1 MGTDHSKRMPISTTI
16 LMGSSI
22 TRAIRASY
30 FGILW
35 ISIFLLIYSELLDKK
50 ITYPASVH
58 LSCTAHTWDLEVAQ
72 FKKMILVFLPSSKAM
87 CHRKGVSH
95 TFVAVTLV
103 G

>member
-1 MGTDHSKRMPISTTI
+1 MDI
-16 LMGSSI
+16 
-22 TRAIRASY
+22 Y
-30 FGILW
+30 
-35 ISIFLLIYSELLDKK
+35 FLLINSELLDEK
-50 ITYPASVH
+50 ITYPAPVH

-87 CHRKGVSH
+87 CHREGASH